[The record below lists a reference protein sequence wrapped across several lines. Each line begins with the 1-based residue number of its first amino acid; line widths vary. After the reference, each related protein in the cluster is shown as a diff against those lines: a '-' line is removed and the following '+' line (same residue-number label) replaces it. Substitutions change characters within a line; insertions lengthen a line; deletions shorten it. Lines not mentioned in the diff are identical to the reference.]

1 MKKFRDQGVPI
12 VYLDEAVFTFN
23 TIRKKAWSC
32 KHENLKVDQES
43 RHMEPLALIAAI
55 EKERGLVAYAIHN
68 RSINSE
74 NFVAFLDQMK
84 EHMSCPEFGLYL
96 DNLSV
101 HKTKKVKQKLEELKI
116 HPIYNIPYSP
126 DFNGIESY
134 FSQVKGEYKKRWMQL
149 YVKGEPIDP
158 EAIIRQI
165 LEVNVHIWNNKC
177 I

>member
-23 TIRKKAWSC
+23 TIRKKAWSF

-74 NFVAFLDQMK
+74 NFVAFLDQLK

-96 DNLSV
+96 DNLSIQ
-101 HKTKKVKQKLEELKI
+101 KT
-116 HPIYNIPYSP
+116 
-126 DFNGIESY
+126 
-134 FSQVKGEYKKRWMQL
+134 
-149 YVKGEPIDP
+149 
-158 EAIIRQI
+158 
-165 LEVNVHIWNNKC
+165 
-177 I
+177 

>member
-1 MKKFRDQGVPI
+1 
-12 VYLDEAVFTFN
+12 
-23 TIRKKAWSC
+23 
-32 KHENLKVDQES
+32 
-43 RHMEPLALIAAI
+43 
-55 EKERGLVAYAIHN
+55 
-68 RSINSE
+68 
-74 NFVAFLDQMK
+74 
-84 EHMSCPEFGLYL
+84 MSCPEFGLYL

-149 YVKGEPIDP
+149 YVNGEPIDP

-165 LEVNVHIWNNKC
+165 LEVNVHFWNNKC